1 MSDNILPPDSEDT
14 AIIDK
19 FNELIGKHENRGVS
33 SNPSNRMNAIVP
45 ARRSEGSGSHAAPS
59 SAIPMLTEI
68 VTLRPS
74 IIQPQ
79 PKRST
84 PMQKL
89 LDAALSETGIT
100 MSSHD
105 KKALANALE
114 SHLLGKS
121 IIKPARR

>member
-1 MSDNILPPDSEDT
+1 MSENILPPDSDDT

-19 FNELIGKHENRGVS
+19 FNELIGKHKNRGVS
-33 SNPSNRMNAIVP
+33 LNPIVS
-45 ARRSEGSGSHAAPS
+45 ARRAESASFHTTSS

-68 VTLRPS
+68 VTLRPA

-89 LDAALSETGIT
+89 LDAALSETDIT